1 MRKEQIFA
9 LSVSLVA
16 AFAAIAA
23 LSAHSL
29 SENTPL
35 FVFRMEQA
43 SNSMDFLP
51 LEMSSFD
58 YNTVQGFTLD
68 QCCAGKLMPLF
79 TLGNTCISGCTE
91 DATCVYTCDDNTC
104 LSSCNGTCGSSCG
117 GTCTTCNSCSS
128 TCSSTCGDTCGSTCD
143 ASCVIYTCPKTCD
156 TP

>member
-29 SENTPL
+29 TENTPL

-68 QCCAGKLMPLF
+68 QCCAGGLMPLF
-79 TLGNTCISGCTE
+79 TLGNTCVSGCTE
-91 DATCVYTCDDNTC
+91 DATCSYTCTATCWNTCDDNTC
-104 LSSCNGTCGSSCG
+104 PSSCSGTCSSTCGSSCG
-117 GTCTTCNSCSS
+117 GTC
-128 TCSSTCGDTCGSTCD
+128 GTCGSTCGGTCGG
-143 ASCVIYTCPKTCD
+143 SCIETCPKKCSI
-156 TP
+156 P